1 MIRIIPTILIICYV
15 IGECYKLI
23 FKKKY
28 HKYIP
33 VVVSIIGTL
42 LSILI
47 YITNPEILN
56 VSNINDAIGFGL
68 INGISSTGA
77 NEMIKQLIKK

>member
-1 MIRIIPTILIICYV
+1 MIIPTILIICYV

-23 FKKKY
+23 FQKKY

-56 VSNINDAIGFGL
+56 VSNIYDAIGFGL
-68 INGISSTGA
+68 INGISSTCA

>member
-1 MIRIIPTILIICYV
+1 MIIPTILIICYV
-15 IGECYKLI
+15 IGECYKSI

-42 LSILI
+42 LGILI
-47 YITNPEILN
+47 YLTNPEILN
-56 VSNINDAIGFGL
+56 VSNIYDAIMFGL